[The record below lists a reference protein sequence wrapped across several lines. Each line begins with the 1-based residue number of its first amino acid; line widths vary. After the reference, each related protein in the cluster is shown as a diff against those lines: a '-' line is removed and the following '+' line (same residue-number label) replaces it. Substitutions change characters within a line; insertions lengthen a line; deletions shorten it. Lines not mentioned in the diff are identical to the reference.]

1 MKVKIASPVLT
12 MISALLAGCS
22 MGDNKQTSEAPP
34 KIVAQSS
41 VAKGMCKDA
50 RNYYYQGAKL
60 EGGTLCTRFAW
71 EEFVAVP
78 KDWKPEY
85 NPEAKKRY
93 CFNSIQD
100 PCFLP

>member
-1 MKVKIASPVLT
+1 MTSPVLS
-12 MISALLAGCS
+12 MMYALLAGCS
-22 MGDNKQTSEAPP
+22 AGGDKQASEAPP

-41 VAKGMCKDA
+41 VAKGMCKDE
-50 RNYYYQGAKL
+50 RNYYYQGVKL
-60 EGGTLCTRFAW
+60 EDGTLCTRFAW
-71 EEFVAVP
+71 DEFIAVP

-93 CFNSIQD
+93 CFNSNKD